1 MEPNK
6 KQINR
11 YIKQVFITTC
21 WGDSS
26 LSTNSDFTPIPYEVV
41 LCINTKGNSERQKN
55 PAAREFTPS
64 SFLIQV
70 PGSSCSLHL
79 GPCPPELPR
88 TGSLLTQVSAR
99 GHLLREASL
108 TAPTGGT
115 ISPFPFIVSTANVF
129 LFTYHYLIFLPSSV
143 SSKRASR
150 GLNRFVLPLN

>member
-115 ISPFPFIVSTANVF
+115 ISPIPF
-129 LFTYHYLIFLPSSV
+129 YCQY
-143 SSKRASR
+143 SKRIPVYVSL
-150 GLNRFVLPLN
+150 LNIPPLLRKFQKGFKRP